1 MPGNL
6 TELIRSFDM
15 LPVLPEIN
23 ALQSRMLVLIPK
35 RRPTISNIRAGM
47 RVPRRVN
54 CTDQG
59 MRSTFRRYMITN
71 NDDVVNALG
80 KVSDLKRVHSW
91 VQSPKLGEIEQFE
104 DRPKMAVNS

>member
-80 KVSDLKRVHSW
+80 KVSDLKRVHKW
-91 VQSPKLGEIEQFE
+91 VQSPKLSEIEQFE